1 MQVHGCM
8 GRNRDSDL
16 ASMCAVNAATG
27 QVLTTRRRRT
37 TVWQLVTLIASSKRL
52 SLLMAG
58 DNDEMFM
65 TKSLKATPKTTEH
78 NNLIVRIDKSLA
90 YVTNNNRL
98 RSTCC

>member
-58 DNDEMFM
+58 DDDEIFI
-65 TKSLKATPKTTEH
+65 TSSLNVTPKTIQ
-78 NNLIVRIDKSLA
+78 NSI
-90 YVTNNNRL
+90 
-98 RSTCC
+98 